1 METYQKE
8 SMKRI
13 RRHSHSV
20 LQDLLIKGFNDEVK
34 DQTHPRGR
42 RGERPLTPK
51 WHNSLDSVFTHK
63 GSLILLDG
71 NNSVE
76 IYKPNKSSQ
85 SAIRGRLSD
94 LYLPAMTGTVS
105 NLQAARARLSHSC
118 PYLSTSRRRGS
129 TSSINSQRAPD
140 INSKQSYLKA
150 QKESKKSNVIVT
162 MMYLGQGL
170 PGNTQDEM
178 KVLQQICG
186 GENICVFKGFV
197 QPGEQFQFTSQR
209 HLGFPFS
216 ATIFV
221 NGIMAAR
228 ISSCC
233 EYRYAPGFQQG
244 RRSCFRLT
252 RLNGGK
258 PCYKCVNSRHG
269 IGTPAINSPAPA
281 LQQAINSNEG
291 VIESCPSSPLFV
303 PLGMERSVQKTRKL
317 SKDGGALSTD
327 SEDVNGSS
335 KERKPHKRHKG
346 PRGKSVEESQA
357 HKNINEPE
365 DKPPSN
371 TKEQL
376 QTSAKE
382 HVQGQEN
389 LVTENKT
396 KVPDSLQE
404 GKTLTK
410 RDGEKTMDASR
421 SNGKSRNKGRL
432 RDFYEECVEMSTG
445 LESGLDQQRWFK
457 VNKSERNK
465 IKEQLTSGLTAN
477 GSASEVELS
486 EESDSSTTEARK
498 PKIKNKQGPEDTTSD
513 EQDLQ
518 KQMDAMKEVLSNSD
532 EVEQLILRNTGLTDE
547 LLKSLAMALK
557 RSPSEVT
564 VINLNLNQIGSPGV
578 SVLLDLLEAKPQIKE
593 LLLFG
598 NQLGDL
604 GVQTLLGGLAEL
616 QEKTAALRGNSEQI
630 HFSPVSILIKEL
642 DLGGNGIGS
651 DGLRVLA
658 TFMRYHSHLQYL
670 GLAQTSCSDMEAWTV
685 LFESLKVNTTLTHI
699 ILDESNLGDNGI
711 KLFAEAL
718 RSNKTLRKVDLD
730 NNGFSE
736 VGGQCLLEALHS
748 GGKCSLEHLSLE
760 GNYISTA
767 LMANIQQ
774 ELESNRPAAQ

>member
-1 METYQKE
+1 MEAYEKE
-8 SMKRI
+8 AIKRI
-13 RRHSHSV
+13 RRHSQSV
-20 LQDLLIKGFNDEVK
+20 LHDLLIRGFKDEVK
-34 DQTHPRGR
+34 DPDRSIQPV
-42 RGERPLTPK
+42 L
-51 WHNSLDSVFTHK
+51 
-63 GSLILLDG
+63 
-71 NNSVE
+71 
-76 IYKPNKSSQ
+76 
-85 SAIRGRLSD
+85 RGRLSD
-94 LYLPAMTGTVS
+94 LYLPAITGTTS
-105 NLQAARARLSHSC
+105 NLQAAKAKLSHSC
-118 PYLSTSRRRGS
+118 PYLSSSRRRGS
-129 TSSINSQRAPD
+129 TSSIGSQKLPD
-140 INSKQSYLKA
+140 FNSKQSFLKA
-150 QKESKKSNVIVT
+150 QKESKKSNVTVT
-162 MMYLGQGL
+162 MTYLGQGL
-170 PGNTQDEM
+170 PGSARDEM

-221 NGIMAAR
+221 NGLMTTR

-269 IGTPAINSPAPA
+269 IGAPAINRAAPTSTRA
-281 LQQAINSNEG
+281 VNSNEG
-291 VIESCPSSPLFV
+291 VMESCPSSPLFV

-327 SEDVNGSS
+327 SEDMNGSL
-335 KERKPHKRHKG
+335 KERRPHKRHKG
-346 PRGKSVEESQA
+346 PRSQRGEGKASEDSQA
-357 HKNINEPE
+357 HGKNEAE
-365 DKPPSN
+365 DKSPSIA
-371 TKEQL
+371 KEQL
-376 QTSAKE
+376 QTSAKK
-382 HVQGQEN
+382 HN
-389 LVTENKT
+389 PVTENKS
-396 KVPDSLQE
+396 KVADSLQE
-404 GKTLTK
+404 GKTQSK
-410 RDGEKTMDASR
+410 RDGEKATDPSQW
-421 SNGKSRNKGRL
+421 NGKSRNRGRL

-465 IKEQLTSGLTAN
+465 IKEQITSGLT

-486 EESDSSTTEARK
+486 AESDSDATEARI
-498 PKIKNKQGPEDTTSD
+498 PKINNKQVSEDAEDVTS

-518 KQMDAMKEVLSNSD
+518 KQMDAMAELLSNSD
-532 EVEQLILRNTGLTDE
+532 QVEQLVLRNTGLTDE
-547 LLKSLAMALK
+547 LLKSLATALK

-564 VINLNLNQIGSPGV
+564 VINLNLNQIGPPGIT
-578 SVLLDLLEAKPQIKE
+578 VLLDLLQAKPHIKE

-604 GVQTLLGGLAEL
+604 GVQTLLSGLAEL
-616 QEKTAALRGNSEQI
+616 QDKTAAPHGNSEQI
-630 HFSPVSILIKEL
+630 HCSPANSAILEL

-685 LFESLKVNTTLTHI
+685 LFESLKVNTVLTHI
-699 ILDESNLGDNGI
+699 ILDESNLGDDGV
-711 KLFAEAL
+711 KLFSEAL
-718 RSNKTLRKVDLD
+718 QSNKSLRKVELD
-730 NNGFSE
+730 NNGFSD
-736 VGGQCLLEALHS
+736 VGGHYLLEALCLR
-748 GGKCSLEHLSLE
+748 GKGSLKNLSLE

-774 ELESNRPAAQ
+774 ELESL

>member
-13 RRHSHSV
+13 RRHSQSV
-20 LQDLLIKGFNDEVK
+20 LQDLLLKGFKDEVK
-34 DQTHPRGR
+34 DTRPRGR
-42 RGERPLTPK
+42 RRERPLTPT
-51 WHNSLDSVFTHK
+51 WHNSLDSIFTRK

-71 NNSVE
+71 NNAVE
-76 IYKPNKSSQ
+76 IYKSNKSNQ
-85 SAIRGRLSD
+85 PAIRGQLSD
-94 LYLPAMTGTVS
+94 LYLPAITGTMS
-105 NLQAARARLSHSC
+105 NLQAARAKLSHSC

-140 INSKQSYLKA
+140 FKQSYLKA

-170 PGNTQDEM
+170 PGSTQDEM

-269 IGTPAINSPAPA
+269 IGTPAIDSPAPA
-281 LQQAINSNEG
+281 LTRAIKSNEG
-291 VIESCPSSPLFV
+291 VMESCPSSPLFI
-303 PLGMERSVQKTRKL
+303 PLGMERSVQKTSKL

-327 SEDVNGSS
+327 SEDMNGSV
-335 KERKPHKRHKG
+335 KERRHHKRHKR
-346 PRGKSVEESQA
+346 PRSQWGEGQGLEESQP
-357 HKNINEPE
+357 HKDRNELE
-365 DKPPSN
+365 DNPASN
-371 TKEQL
+371 TNEQL

-382 HVQGQEN
+382 HVKSKEN
-389 LVTENKT
+389 SVTENKM

-410 RDGEKTMDASR
+410 RDGDKMMDPSKL
-421 SNGKSRNKGRL
+421 NGKSRNRGRL

-465 IKEQLTSGLTAN
+465 IKEQLTSGLPAN

-486 EESDSSTTEARK
+486 EESDSSVTEARK
-498 PKIKNKQGPEDTTSD
+498 PKINKKQGPLD
-513 EQDLQ
+513 EKQQDLQ
-518 KQMDAMKEVLSNSD
+518 KQMDAMTEVLNNSD

-547 LLKSLAMALK
+547 LLKSLATALK

-564 VINLNLNQIGSPGV
+564 VINLNLNQIGPPGIT
-578 SVLLDLLEAKPQIKE
+578 VLLDLLQAKPQIKE

-598 NQLGDL
+598 NQIGDL
-604 GVQTLLGGLAEL
+604 GVQTLLSGLAEL
-616 QEKTAALRGNSEQI
+616 QDKTAALCGNSDQI
-630 HFSPVSILIKEL
+630 HFSPVSIVIKEL
-642 DLGGNGIGS
+642 DIGGNGIGS

-685 LFESLKVNTTLTHI
+685 LFESLKVNTSLTHI

-711 KLFAEAL
+711 KLFSEAL
-718 RSNKTLRKVDLD
+718 RSNETLRKVDLD
-730 NNGFSE
+730 NNGFGE
-736 VGGQCLLEALHS
+736 VGGRYLLEALHS

-760 GNYISTA
+760 GNYISTT
-767 LMANIQQ
+767 LMASIQQ
-774 ELESNRPAAQ
+774 ELKSNRPAVL

>member
-13 RRHSHSV
+13 RRHSQSV
-20 LQDLLIKGFNDEVK
+20 LQDLHLKVFKDEVK
-34 DQTHPRGR
+34 D
-42 RGERPLTPK
+42 
-51 WHNSLDSVFTHK
+51 S
-63 GSLILLDG
+63 
-71 NNSVE
+71 
-76 IYKPNKSSQ
+76 NKSSQ
-85 SAIRGRLSD
+85 PGIRGRLSD
-94 LYLPAMTGTVS
+94 LYLPAITGTMS
-105 NLQAARARLSHSC
+105 NLQAARAKLSHSC

-140 INSKQSYLKA
+140 FKQSYLKA

-170 PGNTQDEM
+170 PGNAQDEM

-197 QPGEQFQFTSQR
+197 QPGEQIQFTSQR

-258 PCYKCVNSRHG
+258 PCFKCVNSRHG
-269 IGTPAINSPAPA
+269 IGTPAIDSPAPT
-281 LQQAINSNEG
+281 LTRAINSNEG
-291 VIESCPSSPLFV
+291 VMDLCPSSPLFI
-303 PLGMERSVQKTRKL
+303 PLGMERSLQKARKL
-317 SKDGGALSTD
+317 SKDEGALSTD
-327 SEDVNGSS
+327 SEDKNGSV
-335 KERKPHKRHKG
+335 KEIRHHKRPKK
-346 PRGKSVEESQA
+346 PRSQWGEGQSLEESQP
-357 HKNINEPE
+357 HKDGNELE

-382 HVQGQEN
+382 NVK
-389 LVTENKT
+389 VTKNKI
-396 KVPDSLQE
+396 KVPDSTIKIQDSCISQDSLQE

-410 RDGEKTMDASR
+410 RDGEKTMDPSK
-421 SNGKSRNKGRL
+421 SNGKSRNRGRR

-457 VNKSERNK
+457 VNKFERSK
-465 IKEQLTSGLTAN
+465 IKEQLTSGLPAN

-486 EESDSSTTEARK
+486 EESDSSVTEARK
-498 PKIKNKQGPEDTTSD
+498 PKINSKQGPED
-513 EQDLQ
+513 EKQQDLQ
-518 KQMDAMKEVLSNSD
+518 KQMDAMTEVLNNSD

-547 LLKSLAMALK
+547 LLKSLATALK
-557 RSPSEVT
+557 RSQSEVT
-564 VINLNLNQIGSPGV
+564 VINLNLNQIGPPGIT
-578 SVLLDLLEAKPQIKE
+578 VLLDLLQAKPQIKE

-604 GVQTLLGGLAEL
+604 GVQTLLSGLAEL
-616 QEKTAALRGNSEQI
+616 QNKTAALHGNSDQI
-630 HFSPVSILIKEL
+630 YFSPVSIVIKEL
-642 DLGGNGIGS
+642 DIGGNGFGS

-685 LFESLKVNTTLTHI
+685 LFESLKVNTSLTHI
-699 ILDESNLGDNGI
+699 ILDESSLGDNGI
-711 KLFAEAL
+711 KLFSEVL
-718 RSNKTLRKVDLD
+718 RSNETLRKVDLD
-730 NNGFSE
+730 NNGFGE
-736 VGGQCLLEALHS
+736 VGGHNLLEALRS
-748 GGKCSLEHLSLE
+748 GGKCSLEHLTLE

-774 ELESNRPAAQ
+774 ELKSNRPAAL

>member
-1 METYQKE
+1 MMETHQKE

-13 RRHSHSV
+13 RRHSQSV
-20 LQDLLIKGFNDEVK
+20 LQDLHLKVFKDEVK
-34 DQTHPRGR
+34 DTRSRGR
-42 RGERPLTPK
+42 RGERPLTPT
-51 WHNSLDSVFTHK
+51 WRNSLDSVFTRK

-71 NNSVE
+71 NNAVE
-76 IYKPNKSSQ
+76 IYKTNKSSQ
-85 SAIRGRLSD
+85 PGIRGRLSD
-94 LYLPAMTGTVS
+94 LYLPAITGTMS
-105 NLQAARARLSHSC
+105 NLQAARAKLSHSC

-140 INSKQSYLKA
+140 FKQSYLKA

-162 MMYLGQGL
+162 MTYLGQGL

-197 QPGEQFQFTSQR
+197 QPGEQIQFTSQR

-269 IGTPAINSPAPA
+269 IGTPAVDSPAPT
-281 LQQAINSNEG
+281 LTRAINSNDG
-291 VIESCPSSPLFV
+291 VMDLPPSSPLFI
-303 PLGMERSVQKTRKL
+303 PLGMERSVHKARKY
-317 SKDGGALSTD
+317 SKEGGALSTD
-327 SEDVNGSS
+327 SEDMNGSV
-335 KERKPHKRHKG
+335 KERRHHKRPKK
-346 PRGKSVEESQA
+346 PRSQWGEGQGLEESQP
-357 HKNINEPE
+357 HKDGNELE
-365 DKPPSN
+365 DKPLSN

-382 HVQGQEN
+382 NVK
-389 LVTENKT
+389 VTENKI

-410 RDGEKTMDASR
+410 RDGEKTMDPSKL
-421 SNGKSRNKGRL
+421 NGKSRNRGRL

-457 VNKSERNK
+457 VNKFERNK
-465 IKEQLTSGLTAN
+465 IKDQLTSGLPAN

-486 EESDSSTTEARK
+486 EESDSSVTEARE
-498 PKIKNKQGPEDTTSD
+498 PKINSKQGPED
-513 EQDLQ
+513 EKQQDLQ
-518 KQMDAMKEVLSNSD
+518 KQMDAMTEVLNNSD

-547 LLKSLAMALK
+547 LLKSLATALK

-564 VINLNLNQIGSPGV
+564 VINLNLNQIGPPGIT
-578 SVLLDLLEAKPQIKE
+578 VLLDLLQAKPQIKE

-604 GVQTLLGGLAEL
+604 GVQTLLSGLAEL
-616 QEKTAALRGNSEQI
+616 QNKTAALHGNSDQI
-630 HFSPVSILIKEL
+630 YFSTVSIVIKEL
-642 DLGGNGIGS
+642 DIGGNGFGS

-685 LFESLKVNTTLTHI
+685 LFESLKVNTSLTHI
-699 ILDESNLGDNGI
+699 ILDESSLGENGI
-711 KLFAEAL
+711 KLFSEAL
-718 RSNKTLRKVDLD
+718 RSNETLRKVDLD
-730 NNGFSE
+730 NNGFGE
-736 VGGQCLLEALHS
+736 VGGHYLLEALRF

-767 LMANIQQ
+767 LLANIQQ
-774 ELESNRPAAQ
+774 ELKSNRPAAL

>member
-1 METYQKE
+1 MMETYQKE

-13 RRHSHSV
+13 RSQSV
-20 LQDLLIKGFNDEVK
+20 LQDLHLKGFKDEVK
-34 DQTHPRGR
+34 DQTCSRGR
-42 RGERPLTPK
+42 RSERPLTPT
-51 WHNSLDSVFTHK
+51 WRNSLDSVFTRK

-71 NNSVE
+71 NNAVE
-76 IYKPNKSSQ
+76 IYKSNKSSQ
-85 SAIRGRLSD
+85 PGIRGRLSD
-94 LYLPAMTGTVS
+94 LYLPAITGTIS
-105 NLQAARARLSHSC
+105 NLQAARAKLSHSC
-118 PYLSTSRRRGS
+118 PYLSTTRRRGS

-140 INSKQSYLKA
+140 FKQSYLKA

-197 QPGEQFQFTSQR
+197 QLGEQIQFTSQR

-269 IGTPAINSPAPA
+269 IGTPAIDSLAPT
-281 LQQAINSNEG
+281 LTRAINSNEG
-291 VIESCPSSPLFV
+291 VMDLCPSSPLFI
-303 PLGMERSVQKTRKL
+303 PLGMERSVQKARKL

-327 SEDVNGSS
+327 SDDMNGSV
-335 KERKPHKRHKG
+335 KEKRHHKRHKK
-346 PRGKSVEESQA
+346 PRSQSLEES
-357 HKNINEPE
+357 HPYKDGNELE
-365 DKPPSN
+365 DKPFSN

-382 HVQGQEN
+382 NVK
-389 LVTENKT
+389 VTEDII
-396 KVPDSLQE
+396 KVTDSLQE
-404 GKTLTK
+404 GNTLSK
-410 RDGEKTMDASR
+410 RDGEKTLDPSK
-421 SNGKSRNKGRL
+421 SNGKSRNRGRL

-457 VNKSERNK
+457 VNKFERNK
-465 IKEQLTSGLTAN
+465 IKEQLTSGLPTN

-486 EESDSSTTEARK
+486 EESDSSVTEARK
-498 PKIKNKQGPEDTTSD
+498 PKINSKQGPED
-513 EQDLQ
+513 EKQQDLQ
-518 KQMDAMKEVLSNSD
+518 KQMDAMTEVLNNSD

-547 LLKSLAMALK
+547 LLKSLATALK

-564 VINLNLNQIGSPGV
+564 VINLNLNQIGPPGIT
-578 SVLLDLLEAKPQIKE
+578 VLLDLLQAKPQIKE

-604 GVQTLLGGLAEL
+604 GVQTLLSGLAEL
-616 QEKTAALRGNSEQI
+616 QNKKAVLHGNSDQI
-630 HFSPVSILIKEL
+630 CFSPVSIVIKEL
-642 DLGGNGIGS
+642 DIGGNCFGS

-670 GLAQTSCSDMEAWTV
+670 GLAQTSCSEIEAWT
-685 LFESLKVNTTLTHI
+685 LFFESLKVNTSLTHI
-699 ILDESNLGDNGI
+699 ILDESSLGDSGI
-711 KLFAEAL
+711 KLFSEVL
-718 RSNKTLRKVDLD
+718 RSNETLRKVDLD
-730 NNGFSE
+730 NNGFGE
-736 VGGQCLLEALHS
+736 VGGHYLLEALRS

-774 ELESNRPAAQ
+774 ELKSNRPAAL

>member
-1 METYQKE
+1 METYQKD
-8 SMKRI
+8 SMKGI
-13 RRHSHSV
+13 CRHSQSV
-20 LQDLLIKGFNDEVK
+20 LQDLLIKGFKDEAK
-34 DQTHPRGR
+34 DTRPRGR

-51 WHNSLDSVFTHK
+51 WHNSLDSVFTRK

-71 NNSVE
+71 NNAVE

-85 SAIRGRLSD
+85 PAIRGRLSD
-94 LYLPAMTGTVS
+94 LYLPAITGPMS
-105 NLQAARARLSHSC
+105 NLQTATARLSHSC

-140 INSKQSYLKA
+140 FNNKQSYLKA

-170 PGNTQDEM
+170 PGSTRDEM

-197 QPGEQFQFTSQR
+197 QPGEQFQFTSHR

-221 NGIMAAR
+221 NGIIAAR

-269 IGTPAINSPAPA
+269 IGTPAIDSPAPA

-291 VIESCPSSPLFV
+291 VMESCPSSPLFI

-327 SEDVNGSS
+327 SEDVNGSA
-335 KERKPHKRHKG
+335 KERKRHKRHQG
-346 PRGKSVEESQA
+346 PLSQRGEGKSLEESQA
-357 HKNINEPE
+357 HKKEN
-365 DKPPSN
+365 KPPSN

-382 HVQGQEN
+382 NAPDKEN
-389 LVTENKT
+389 SVNENKT

-410 RDGEKTMDASR
+410 RDGEKTIDASK
-421 SNGKSRNKGRL
+421 SNGKSSNRGRL

-445 LESGLDQQRWFK
+445 LESGLDQQKWFK

-465 IKEQLTSGLTAN
+465 IKEQITSGLTAN

-486 EESDSSTTEARK
+486 EESDSSFTEARK
-498 PKIKNKQGPEDTTSD
+498 PKMNNSQGPGDATSE

-518 KQMDAMKEVLSNSD
+518 KQMDAMTEVLSNSD
-532 EVEQLILRNTGLTDE
+532 EVDQLILRNTGLTDE
-547 LLKSLAMALK
+547 LLKSLATALK

-564 VINLNLNQIGSPGV
+564 VINLNLNQIGPPGV
-578 SVLLDLLEAKPQIKE
+578 NVLLDLLQAKPQIKE

-604 GVQTLLGGLAEL
+604 GVQALLSGLAEL
-616 QEKTAALRGNSEQI
+616 QDKTAALRGNSEPI
-630 HFSPVSILIKEL
+630 HFSPVSVVIKEL

-730 NNGFSE
+730 NNGFGE
-736 VGGQCLLEALHS
+736 VGGHYLLETLRS
-748 GGKCSLEHLSLE
+748 GGKCSLENLSLG

-774 ELESNRPAAQ
+774 ELESNRPAAL